1 MPPLFPLTLALYA
14 VACTLYFVAVAQP
27 QLVWPGRAARPALL
41 LGILGQ
47 AVDIAWLCLH
57 GAHPGSSAREAIFFV
72 AWLLVGALPLVTVR
86 HASPLLGTL
95 LLPLAMVLDV
105 VARVV
110 PVHEA
115 HALRGGA
122 AHSPA
127 LLSAH
132 IFSATLGT
140 ALFGVAAAASVVYLL
155 AERRL
160 KRRLPALGLGL
171 GLGLG
176 AINAAGTTG
185 ARGAA
190 RPSLETLDSW
200 NRYGITFGF
209 LALTI
214 AALTG
219 TSWLLLSGGS
229 AIAGRGLGDVVR
241 FLFGKPQY
249 TLSIITWLIYA
260 ALLGARLLAGL
271 RGRRAAVLTLTGFC
285 AALSVLA
292 VYLLRDVRGQA
303 P

>member
-27 QLVWPGRAARPALL
+27 QLTWPGRAARPALL

-160 KRRLPALGLGL
+160 KRRLPAIG
-171 GLGLG
+171 GLG
-176 AINAAGTTG
+176 ALG
-185 ARGAA
+185 ARGAV

-229 AIAGRGLGDVVR
+229 AVAGRGLGDVVR
-241 FLFGKPQY
+241 FLFSKPQY
-249 TLSIITWLIYA
+249 TLSIVTWLIYA

>member
-27 QLVWPGRAARPALL
+27 QLTWPSRAARPALL

-122 AHSPA
+122 SHSPA

-160 KRRLPALGLGL
+160 KRRLPAIGA
-171 GLGLG
+171 LG
-176 AINAAGTTG
+176 AMG
-185 ARGAA
+185 ARGAV

-219 TSWLLLSGGS
+219 TTWILLSGGS
-229 AIAGRGLGDVVR
+229 AVAGRGLGDVVR
-241 FLFGKPQY
+241 FLFSKPQY
-249 TLSIITWLIYA
+249 TLSIVTWLIYA

>member
-1 MPPLFPLTLALYA
+1 MPLHAQILCIGGNVLF
-14 VACTLYFVAVAQP
+14 
-27 QLVWPGRAARPALL
+27 
-41 LGILGQ
+41 
-47 AVDIAWLCLH
+47 
-57 GAHPGSSAREAIFFV
+57 AIFF
-72 AWLLVGALPLVTVR
+72 LIGA
-86 HASPLLGTL
+86 
-95 LLPLAMVLDV
+95 
-105 VARVV
+105 
-110 PVHEA
+110 
-115 HALRGGA
+115 GA
-122 AHSPA
+122 G
-127 LLSAH
+127 
-132 IFSATLGT
+132 FSDGNFSMAFVM

-160 KRRLPALGLGL
+160 KRRLPAI
-171 GLGLG
+171 G
-176 AINAAGTTG
+176 ALPAVGSIGTTG
-185 ARGAA
+185 ARGPA

-229 AIAGRGLGDVVR
+229 AVAGRGLGDVVR
-241 FLFGKPQY
+241 FLFSKPQY
-249 TLSIITWLIYA
+249 TLSIVTWLIYA

-285 AALSVLA
+285 ATLSVLA

>member
-1 MPPLFPLTLALYA
+1 MAMPPLFPLTLALYA

-27 QLVWPGRAARPALL
+27 QLTWPGRAARPALL
-41 LGILGQ
+41 LGIVGQ

-122 AHSPA
+122 AHSPT

-160 KRRLPALGLGL
+160 KRRLPALG
-171 GLGLG
+171 
-176 AINAAGTTG
+176 T
-185 ARGAA
+185 RGAA

-209 LALTI
+209 LALTV

-219 TSWLLLSGGS
+219 TTWILLSGGS
-229 AIAGRGLGDVVR
+229 AVAGRGLGDVVR

-249 TLSIITWLIYA
+249 TLSIVTWLIYA